1 MASEDCEHLIYCKQC
16 ARNQMRKEFFYCPIC
31 GIRINTYVILKLG
44 EKEKFIYK
52 KHGFDFGG
60 LLRSNEYFY

>member
-1 MASEDCEHLIYCKQC
+1 
-16 ARNQMRKEFFYCPIC
+16 MRKEFVYCPIC